1 MHTRARQV
9 CTAPCVLRELALH
22 DVLSTFYGAVDASVC
37 CTRLLCK
44 SVTPAADEKKHSSQG
59 CSNGYIPG
67 EVENCMQIF
76 SYKSMRYHFRAV
88 NSADICC
95 HPDVN
100 APLPCANSGTGLVP
114 LQCCH
119 YCVRHDQQCRLT
131 LCGVIA
137 TRENASSFPQYYV
150 PRPEIIGFVAPK

>member
-9 CTAPCVLRELALH
+9 CTAPCVLREPALH
-22 DVLSTFYGAVDASVC
+22 DVLSTFYGAVDSSVC
-37 CTRLLCK
+37 RTRLLCK

-88 NSADICC
+88 NSADIYVAI
-95 HPDVN
+95 PMLMSLFR
-100 APLPCANSGTGLVP
+100 APTPVQDWYMYHYNVVCTVCAMTNSAG
-114 LQCCH
+114 
-119 YCVRHDQQCRLT
+119 
-131 LCGVIA
+131 
-137 TRENASSFPQYYV
+137 
-150 PRPEIIGFVAPK
+150 